1 MGEFQHRVAALAGCR
16 TAVVATGWIISQH
29 VSTNGHKNHS
39 TPLVGAPFLG
49 LQAFFRQEER
59 SLVKEL

>member
-1 MGEFQHRVAALAGCR
+1 MAALAGCR
-16 TAVVATGWIISQH
+16 KALVAQH

-59 SLVKEL
+59 SLVIEP

>member
-16 TAVVATGWIISQH
+16 KALVAQH

-59 SLVKEL
+59 SLFIEP